1 MRVRW
6 TTYATDDLISIQ
18 DHIAR
23 DSRQYAVVVV
33 DRILHR
39 VTQLEM
45 FPESGSIVPE
55 YRRDDVREI
64 FVHTYRIIHQRHGN
78 EVRILTVCH
87 GANPLPPTPPEI
99 R

>member
-6 TTYATDDLISIQ
+6 TKNATEDLVAIQ
-18 DHIAR
+18 DHIGR
-23 DSRQYAVVVV
+23 DSLQYAIAVV

-39 VTQLEM
+39 VTQLET
-45 FPESGSIVPE
+45 FPESGSVVAE
-55 YRRDDVREI
+55 YLREDIREI
-64 FVHTYRIIHQRHGN
+64 FVYSYRVVHQIHEN

-87 GANPLPPTPPEI
+87 GANPLVQKGLEI